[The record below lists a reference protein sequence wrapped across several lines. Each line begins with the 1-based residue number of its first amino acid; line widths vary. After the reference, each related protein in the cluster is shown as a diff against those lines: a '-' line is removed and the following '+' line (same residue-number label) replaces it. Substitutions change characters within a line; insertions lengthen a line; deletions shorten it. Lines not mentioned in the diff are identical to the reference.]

1 MRTQPIIASRR
12 RILDLFSNQLTP
24 MPTSVTMPLMA
35 SRVTDYVR
43 TTIDRTQGR
52 SMVLSAG
59 GVAASE
65 HPLASQAGASI
76 LARGGHAVDA
86 AIAVNAAMGVV
97 APMMNG
103 IGGDLFAIVYD
114 AASGELHGINGSGC
128 APAALT
134 IDRLRKSGVTTMPQ
148 TGIHSVTIP
157 GAVAAWSKLSERFGV
172 LPLGDVLAPAIQIA
186 EEGFPVPEITA
197 AEWAGSATL
206 LQATE
211 ESARVYLPR
220 GWAPRVGQMFRN
232 PDLAASYRVLG
243 SEGRDAFYRGA
254 IARRIVSCSGRHN
267 GALFA
272 DDLAAYDAEW
282 VTPLS
287 TTYRGWT
294 VYELPPNGQGIAAL
308 MMLNLI
314 EHAPIGSYGH
324 NSAEALHTLIE
335 AKKLAYA
342 DMARHVCDPAFQ
354 TVPVEA
360 MLSKAYA
367 AQRVRQVDPAHANPE
382 VAAGT
387 LPTHGGDTTY
397 LSVVDRAGNMV
408 SLIQSNFANFGSG
421 LVPDGA
427 GFALQSR
434 GGLFTM
440 DPTHANALAPR
451 KRPLHTIIP
460 GFMTGGPQERRQGV
474 PVDSVRVAF
483 GVIGGWN
490 QSQAHVQFVSNV
502 VDHGMNIQA
511 ALEAAR
517 VTKITFTGCDVIME
531 SRVPSAVR
539 GQLTSKGHEIDVQG
553 TFSSLVGGGQSVMR
567 DYASGVN
574 YGASDPRKDGAAIP
588 EPKGWRAIP
597 EPSVK

>member
-1 MRTQPIIASRR
+1 MG
-12 RILDLFSNQLTP
+12 
-24 MPTSVTMPLMA
+24 PTREAARMVQRAT
-35 SRVTDYVR
+35 TDYVR
-43 TTIDRTQGR
+43 TTIDRTQSR
-52 SMVLSAG
+52 SVVMTAG

-86 AIAVNAAMGVV
+86 AIAVNAVMGVV

-103 IGGDLFAIVYD
+103 MGGDLFAIVYD
-114 AASGELHGINGSGC
+114 AASGQLHGINGSGC

-134 IDRLRKSGVTTMPQ
+134 IDSLRAQGITVMPQ

-157 GAVAAWSKLSERFGV
+157 GAVAAWSRLHERFGKIR
-172 LPLGDVLAPAIQIA
+172 LADVLAPAIGVA
-186 EEGFPVPEITA
+186 EHGFPVSEITA
-197 AEWAGSATL
+197 AEWQGSSTL

-211 ESARVYLPR
+211 ESARVYLPG

-232 PDLAASYRVLG
+232 PDLAMNYRMIAAD
-243 SEGRDAFYRGA
+243 GRDAFYRGP
-254 IARRIVSCSGRHN
+254 IAQRIVSCSAQHG
-267 GALFA
+267 GALTA
-272 DDLAAYDAEW
+272 EDLEAYDAEW

-308 MMLNLI
+308 MMLNLL
-314 EHAPIGSYGH
+314 EHAPLSSYGH

-342 DMARHVCDPAFQ
+342 DMARYVCDPAFHD
-354 TVPVEA
+354 VPVEA

-367 AQRVRQVDPAHANPE
+367 AQRFRQIEPAHANPE
-382 VAAGT
+382 VAPGT
-387 LPTHGGDTTY
+387 LPTHGSDTTY

-421 LVPDGA
+421 LVPDRT

-440 DPTHANALAPR
+440 NASHPNALAPR

-460 GFMTGGPQERRQGV
+460 GFMDSPKESGQGV
-474 PVDSVRVAF
+474 VRCAF
-483 GVIGGWN
+483 GIMGGWN
-490 QSQAHVQFVSNV
+490 QSQAHVQFASSVI
-502 VDHGMNIQA
+502 DHGMNIQA

-517 VTKITFTGCDVIME
+517 VTKITFVGRDVIME
-531 SRVPSAVR
+531 SRVPEAAR
-539 GQLTSKGHEIDVQG
+539 RALADKGHEIDLQG
-553 TFSSLVGGGQSVMR
+553 SFSSLVGGGQSVMR
-567 DYASGVN
+567 DYGSKVN

-588 EPKGWRAIP
+588 EPF
-597 EPSVK
+597 